1 MIVKGK
7 VVRLLDRGVIVDLED
22 GLEGFIPLSQLGIEG
37 LRKPSDS
44 FKPEDTLELKVTR
57 VDTQAHRIILSAKA
71 WLTDQDAATQA
82 TFQEQ
87 YKPNPSATEE
97 PVPVVVEDSGE
108 GASS

>member
-1 MIVKGK
+1 
-7 VVRLLDRGVIVDLED
+7 VDLED

-44 FKPEDTLELKVTR
+44 FKPDDTLELKVTR

-71 WLTDQDAATQA
+71 WLADQDAGTQA
-82 TFQEQ
+82 NFAEQ
-87 YKPNPSATEE
+87 YKPSPSASEE
-97 PVPVVVEDSGE
+97 PVPAATEEAAGE